1 MKVADVVRVLET
13 LAPSALAEEWD
24 NVGLLVG
31 DSQRRVTKLLVC
43 MDAGEDVLAEA
54 VKAGA
59 QMILAHHPVIFKS
72 VSRVTAEASPVV
84 HEAIRRGVAI
94 YAAHTNLDNAAG
106 GTNDVLADAMGLSDR
121 RAIAPLVG
129 RDFRKL
135 AVFTPPE
142 DVARVADAAFD
153 AGAGQIGNYGR
164 CAFLAHGLGSFC
176 PRPGAKP
183 TVGRTGRQEVVEE
196 LRLEVICPRDKVS
209 AVCEAVAA
217 AHSYETPAIDVYPL
231 EDFPAGC
238 GGGRVG
244 TLGRPMTVRS
254 IVARLKKATGAPH
267 VQVASPAG
275 LGPPRAAGKSDSL
288 GRLVRRVAVFT
299 GAGGSAWS
307 AAAAAGATLYVTGEM
322 GYHDALE
329 AVARGLTVLCLGH
342 GHSERIGIRDLAR
355 RAAEM
360 LGKLKVIY
368 SARDRDPYATA

>member
-13 LAPSALAEEWD
+13 LAPKALAEEWD

-43 MDAGEDVLAEA
+43 MDATEPVLAEA
-54 VKAGA
+54 LKAGA

-72 VSRVTAEASPVV
+72 IARVTAEDSPVV
-84 HEAIRRGVAI
+84 HEAIRRGIAI

-106 GTNDVLADAMGLSDR
+106 GTNDVLADAMGLGDR
-121 RAIAPLVG
+121 RAIMPLVR
-129 RDFRKL
+129 RDLCKL

-142 DVARVADAAFD
+142 DVSRVADAAFD
-153 AGAGQIGNYGR
+153 AGAGLIGNYSR

-176 PRPGAKP
+176 PRAGAHP

-196 LRLEVICPRDKVS
+196 LRLEVVCPRCKAP
-209 AVCEAVAA
+209 AVCEAIAA

-231 EDFPAGC
+231 EDFPPGC

-244 TLGRPMTVRS
+244 TLARPMTVRS

-275 LGPPRAAGKSDSL
+275 LGPPRAAGKTDGH
-288 GRLVRRVAVFT
+288 GRLVRCAAVFT

-329 AVARGLTVLCLGH
+329 AVAGGLTVLCLGH
-342 GHSERIGIRDLAR
+342 GHSERPGIRDLAR

-360 LGKLKVIY
+360 LGKLKVID
-368 SARDRDPYATA
+368 SARDRDPFATV